1 MKIQICIAALIAIC
15 VTPAAKADHK
25 HGGGNECWRDS
36 KYPGSGWAYYYC
48 GAQSARCD
56 GKKSKGHDTV
66 FWQSHGEGFT
76 FQTEPHETYFCCGG
90 NGEKSGMYVRSDTW
104 IVNTE
109 TERMSVAGGTCNKQI
124 KTDACGGTHVVECTE
139 PDTCNTGLILRN
151 KECIKP
157 CNADEVF
164 ADAASNTCIK
174 CERTVYQGPA
184 EDQNSC
190 IQCDQY
196 TEFFN
201 RQTKKCIK
209 KSTLKQYAKDT
220 MKECWRCPS
229 SVYNDCVKEMNKP
242 SDQRGFAITNWKDIK
257 KQCHLK

>member
-124 KTDACGGTHVVECTE
+124 KTCCGMHRTGYLQYGI
-139 PDTCNTGLILRN
+139 DTAQQRMHKAMQCGRGICRRSLKHMHQVRKNCL
-151 KECIKP
+151 P
-157 CNADEVF
+157 
-164 ADAASNTCIK
+164 
-174 CERTVYQGPA
+174 GP
-184 EDQNSC
+184 
-190 IQCDQY
+190 
-196 TEFFN
+196 
-201 RQTKKCIK
+201 RRGP
-209 KSTLKQYAKDT
+209 KQLYPV
-220 MKECWRCPS
+220 RP
-229 SVYNDCVKEMNKP
+229 VH
-242 SDQRGFAITNWKDIK
+242 RIF
-257 KQCHLK
+257 